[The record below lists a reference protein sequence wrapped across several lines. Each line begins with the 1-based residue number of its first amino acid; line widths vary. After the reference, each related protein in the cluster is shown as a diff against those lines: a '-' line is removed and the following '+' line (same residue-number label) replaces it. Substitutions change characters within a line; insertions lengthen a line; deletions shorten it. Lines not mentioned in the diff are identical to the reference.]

1 MKIRFKKIIDL
12 TLPIQSGMATYP
24 GERISYRPASV
35 IPKDKHNVQSMQ
47 ILTHTGTHIDA
58 PYHIFKKGRQI
69 DAYHLNKFIA
79 KSFKID
85 LTKYKKELS
94 KIGSFSYLKVIKK
107 RHLLPCRKEIGKAEA
122 LILQTGYGNILKTG
136 EKLIDFEFPYF
147 SEDAAKYIAQFR
159 NLKLIGVDSLTI
171 DKHGVTTCHKIILGK
186 AKIPIVETLINLDK
200 APEKFILIC
209 FPLHIKNAD
218 GAPCRALA
226 LV

>member
-1 MKIRFKKIIDL
+1 MEIRFKKIIDL

-24 GERISYRPASV
+24 GERISYTPASV
-35 IPKDKHNVQSMQ
+35 IPKDKHNVQSMK
-47 ILTHTGTHIDA
+47 IFTHTGTHIDA
-58 PYHIFKKGRQI
+58 PYHIFKKGQQI
-69 DAYHLNKFIA
+69 DRYPLNKFIA

-94 KIGSFSYLKVIKK
+94 RIGSSLYLKVIEK
-107 RHLLPCRKEIGKAEA
+107 RHLLPYNKEIENAEA
-122 LILQTGYGNILKTG
+122 LILQTGYGNILRLG
-136 EKLIDFEFPYF
+136 EKLIDFEFPYI

-171 DKHGVTTCHKIILGK
+171 DRHGVTTSHKIILGK
-186 AKIPIVETLINLDK
+186 ANILIVETMVNLDRV
-200 APEKFILIC
+200 PEKFILIC
-209 FPLHIKNAD
+209 FPLHVKNAD